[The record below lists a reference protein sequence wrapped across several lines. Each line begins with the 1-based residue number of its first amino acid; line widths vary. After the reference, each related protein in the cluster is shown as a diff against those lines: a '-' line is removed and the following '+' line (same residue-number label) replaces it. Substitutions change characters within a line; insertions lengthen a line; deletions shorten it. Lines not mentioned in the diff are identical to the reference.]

1 MGQKEQKCHLLVL
14 AFPEGIEGVWGLV
27 GVVEKDVVLG
37 EDCIVCVLRGF
48 KTMLDELFPCKGKL
62 MVINQSLGCVGD
74 VVKQDVEKVA
84 EFFDL
89 RFIVLVCFVVGIA

>member
-1 MGQKEQKCHLLVL
+1 M
-14 AFPEGIEGVWGLV
+14 F
-27 GVVEKDVVLG
+27 
-37 EDCIVCVLRGF
+37 
-48 KTMLDELFPCKGKL
+48 DELFPCEGKL